1 VFEEME
7 RRRLEL
13 DPRIAQ
19 LATKDGGSAKTG
31 T

>member
-1 VFEEME
+1 V
-7 RRRLEL
+7 EL

-19 LATKDGGSAKTG
+19 LAEVTKATKATKDGGSAPTG